1 LTLEALLFDVDGTLA
16 DTEEVHRAAFNA
28 AFRAAGLG
36 WEWEPGTYKR
46 LLKVT
51 GGKERIR
58 HYVAACHPELAVR
71 PDLDALVTS
80 LHQAKTRYYNDRVS
94 TGQIPLRPGVA
105 RLLEEARSAGLRLA
119 IATTTTPENVE
130 SLLESMLGREGLQ
143 WFEVIRAG
151 DCVPAK
157 KPAPDIYHRVL
168 HEMGLSASACLAFED
183 SANGLKASL
192 AAHLATLVTVSRYTE
207 GESFAGAVAVLSD
220 LGEPGEPFRVLTG
233 KAYGRSYV
241 DMELLR
247 RWHASSREA
256 WSLQP
261 GAEALQTAS
270 GIQPP
275 FRTG

>member
-1 LTLEALLFDVDGTLA
+1 LTLQALLFDVDGTLA

-28 AFRAAGLG
+28 AFHAAGLG

-58 HYVAACHPELAVR
+58 YYVDQCHPELAAR
-71 PDLDALVTS
+71 AKLDDLVTS
-80 LHQAKTRYYNDRVS
+80 LHQAKTRYYNDWVS
-94 TGQIPLRPGVA
+94 TGQIPLRPGVR
-105 RLLEEARSAGLRLA
+105 RLLEEARAAGLRLA

-130 SLLESMLGREGLQ
+130 SLLESTLGRESLK
-143 WFEVIRAG
+143 WFEVIGAG

-157 KPAPDIYHRVL
+157 KPAPDIYHWVL
-168 HEMGLSASACLAFED
+168 REMGLSSSACMAFED
-183 SANGLKASL
+183 SANGLKAGL
-192 AAHLATLVTVSRYTE
+192 AAELTTLVTVSLYTQ
-207 GESFAGAVAVLSD
+207 GEEFNGVVAVLSD

-233 KAYGRSYV
+233 EVYGRSYV
-241 DMELLR
+241 DVELLR
-247 RWHASSREA
+247 RWHAAAAQVRPTDVPVLRSA
-256 WSLQP
+256 
-261 GAEALQTAS
+261 T